1 MAFICRIIILYFTSR
16 QMDDTISL
24 HQLSSNHM
32 IDYKSHLDKL
42 ILSNA
47 RYTLQ
52 FGEGTII
59 RYDFSNIER
68 QLIDNFI
75 RSKPLIQWDRS
86 KPGFSLNDISQ
97 TMFQRIQELIPQV
110 LV

>member
-1 MAFICRIIILYFTSR
+1 
-16 QMDDTISL
+16 
-24 HQLSSNHM
+24 M
-32 IDYKSHLDKL
+32 IDYKSHLDRL

-52 FGEGTII
+52 FGEGAII
-59 RYDFSNIER
+59 KYDFSNIER
-68 QLIDNFI
+68 QLVDNFI

-86 KPGFSLNDISQ
+86 KPEFSLDDISQ

-110 LV
+110 